1 MQNKSFYLIFGLVIA
16 VSLIV
21 IVLFVQ
27 SIIGPA
33 DGANNTIKTDSSKN
47 KDIFVT
53 PAPNV
58 EKTDRIPPLE
68 RKDPVAGNLEG
79 EITII
84 EFADFECQYCAD
96 SQKTLEEILKKYPDK
111 IRLVWKNYPLAF
123 HSYSKKAAEA
133 VLCANEQKKFSQMQN
148 QLFDHQNI
156 SLLPKDIK
164 EYAKDIGLDMDKF
177 NTCLDGG
184 LNEEAV
190 NRDIAAAR
198 QFGVDSVPSFFI
210 FKTDSD
216 QGYFIPWAATLNEF
230 KAVIEALLQK

>member
-21 IVLFVQ
+21 IVLFAQ

-33 DGANNTIKTDSSKN
+33 DGTNNSVKNSSSKN

-68 RKDPVAGNLEG
+68 RKDPIVGNPEG

-84 EFADFECQYCAD
+84 EFADFECQYCAQA
-96 SQKTLEEILKKYPDK
+96 QKTLDEILKIYSDK

-133 VLCANEQKKFSQMQN
+133 VLCSNEQKKFSQMQN
-148 QLFDHQNI
+148 QLFEHQAI

-164 EYAKDIGLDMDKF
+164 EYAKDINMDMEKF
-177 NTCLDGG
+177 DTCFDGG

-190 NRDIAAAR
+190 ARDIAAAR

-216 QGYFIPWAATLNEF
+216 QGYFIPWAATLSEF
-230 KAVIEALLQK
+230 KATIDALLK

>member
-16 VSLIV
+16 ISLIV
-21 IVLFVQ
+21 IVLFAQ
-27 SIIGPA
+27 SIIGPS

-53 PAPNV
+53 PAPNI
-58 EKTDRIPPLE
+58 EKTDRLPPLE
-68 RKDPVAGNLEG
+68 RKDPIVGNPEG

-84 EFADFECQYCAD
+84 EFADFECQYCAQA
-96 SQKTLEEILKKYPDK
+96 QKTLDEILKIYSDK

-133 VLCANEQKKFSQMQN
+133 VLCSNEQKKFSQMQN
-148 QLFDHQNI
+148 QLFEHQAI

-164 EYAKDIGLDMDKF
+164 EYAKDINMDMEKF
-177 NTCLDGG
+177 DTCFDGG

-190 NRDIAAAR
+190 ARDIAAAR

-216 QGYFIPWAATLNEF
+216 QGYFIPWAATLSEF
-230 KAVIEALLQK
+230 KATIDALLK

>member
-1 MQNKSFYLIFGLVIA
+1 MQNKSFYLIFGAIIIISLV
-16 VSLIV
+16 V
-21 IVLFVQ
+21 IVLFAQ
-27 SIIGPA
+27 SIIGPS
-33 DGANNTIKTDSSKN
+33 GGINNTIKTGSSKN

-53 PAPNV
+53 PAPNI
-58 EKTDRIPPLE
+58 EKTDRLPPLE
-68 RKDPVAGNLEG
+68 RKDPIVGNPEG

-84 EFADFECQYCAD
+84 EFADFECQYCAQA
-96 SQKTLEEILKKYPDK
+96 QKTLDEILKIYSDK
-111 IRLVWKNYPLAF
+111 IRLVCKNYPLAF

-148 QLFDHQNI
+148 QLFEHQAI

-164 EYAKDIGLDMDKF
+164 EYAKDINMDMEKF
-177 NTCLDGG
+177 DTCFDGG

-190 NRDIAAAR
+190 ARDIAAAR

-216 QGYFIPWAATLNEF
+216 QGYFIPWAATLSEF
-230 KAVIEALLQK
+230 KATIDALLK

>member
-1 MQNKSFYLIFGLVIA
+1 MNSKAFYIIFSFIIIISLVI
-16 VSLIV
+16 
-21 IVLFVQ
+21 IVLFAQ
-27 SIIGPA
+27 SIIGPFN
-33 DGANNTIKTDSSKN
+33 GINNGVKTGSSKN

-53 PAPNV
+53 PAPDV

-68 RKDPVAGNLEG
+68 RKDPIIGNPEG

-84 EFADFECQYCAD
+84 EFADFECQYCAEA
-96 SQKTLEEILKKYPDK
+96 QKTLEEILKIYPDK

-133 VLCANEQKKFSQMQN
+133 ALCANEQKKFSQMQN
-148 QLFDHQNI
+148 QLFEHQNI

-177 NTCLDGG
+177 NTCFDGG

-190 NRDIAAAR
+190 SRDIAAAR

-210 FKTDSD
+210 FRTNSD
-216 QGYFIPWAATLNEF
+216 QGYFISWAATLNEL
-230 KAVIEALLQK
+230 KATIDALLK

>member
-1 MQNKSFYLIFGLVIA
+1 MQNKSFYLIFGAIIIISLV
-16 VSLIV
+16 V
-21 IVLFVQ
+21 IVLFAQ
-27 SIIGPA
+27 SIIGPS
-33 DGANNTIKTDSSKN
+33 GGINNTIKTGSSKN

-53 PAPNV
+53 PAPNI
-58 EKTDRIPPLE
+58 EKTDRLPPLE
-68 RKDPVAGNLEG
+68 RKDPIVGNPEG

-84 EFADFECQYCAD
+84 EFADFECQYCAQA
-96 SQKTLEEILKKYPDK
+96 QKTLDEILKIYSDK

-133 VLCANEQKKFSQMQN
+133 VLCSNEQKKFSQMQN
-148 QLFDHQNI
+148 QLFEHQAI

-164 EYAKDIGLDMDKF
+164 EYAKDINMDMEKF
-177 NTCLDGG
+177 DTCFDGG

-190 NRDIAAAR
+190 ARDIAAAR

-216 QGYFIPWAATLNEF
+216 QGYFIPWAATLSEF
-230 KAVIEALLQK
+230 KATIDALLK

>member
-1 MQNKSFYLIFGLVIA
+1 MQSKKFYFIFSAIIA
-16 VSLIV
+16 ASLIV
-21 IVLFVQ
+21 IVLFAQ

-33 DGANNTIKTDSSKN
+33 DEASKSVKTGSSKN
-47 KDIFVT
+47 NDIFVT
-53 PAPNV
+53 PAPDV
-58 EKTDRIPPLE
+58 EKTDHIPPLE
-68 RKDPVAGNLEG
+68 RKDPIIGNPEG

-96 SQKTLEEILKKYPDK
+96 SQKTLSEILKKYPDK

-133 VLCANEQKKFSQMQN
+133 VLCANEQKKFAQMQD
-148 QLFDHQNI
+148 QLFDHQDI
-156 SLLPKDIK
+156 SLLPSNIK
-164 EYAKDIGLDMDKF
+164 EYGKDIGLDMDKF
-177 NTCLDGG
+177 NTCFDGG

-210 FKTDSD
+210 FKTGSD
-216 QGYFIPWAATLNEF
+216 KGYFIPWAAKLEEF
-230 KAVIEALLQK
+230 RATIDALLK

>member
-1 MQNKSFYLIFGLVIA
+1 MQNKSFYLIFGAIIIISLV
-16 VSLIV
+16 V
-21 IVLFVQ
+21 IVLFAQ
-27 SIIGPA
+27 SIIGPS
-33 DGANNTIKTDSSKN
+33 GGINNTIKTGSSKN

-53 PAPNV
+53 PAPNI
-58 EKTDRIPPLE
+58 EKTDRLPPLE
-68 RKDPVAGNLEG
+68 RKDPIVGNPEG

-84 EFADFECQYCAD
+84 EFADFECQYCAQA
-96 SQKTLEEILKKYPDK
+96 QKTLDEILKIYSDK

-133 VLCANEQKKFSQMQN
+133 VLCSNEQKKFSQMQN
-148 QLFDHQNI
+148 QLFEHQAI

-164 EYAKDIGLDMDKF
+164 EYAKDINMDMEKF
-177 NTCLDGG
+177 DTCFDGG

-190 NRDIAAAR
+190 ARDIAAAR

-216 QGYFIPWAATLNEF
+216 QGYFIPWAATLNEL
-230 KAVIEALLQK
+230 KSTIDALLK

>member
-1 MQNKSFYLIFGLVIA
+1 MNSKSFYIIFAFIIIISLVIIA
-16 VSLIV
+16 
-21 IVLFVQ
+21 LFAQ

-33 DGANNTIKTDSSKN
+33 DGTNNTKKIGSSKN

-53 PAPNV
+53 PAPDV

-68 RKDPVAGNLEG
+68 RKDPIVGNPEG

-96 SQKTLEEILKKYPDK
+96 NQKTLEEILKTYPDK

-133 VLCANEQKKFSQMQN
+133 VFCANEQKKFSQMQK
-148 QLFDHQNI
+148 QLFDHQDV

-164 EYAKDIGLDMDKF
+164 EYGKDIGLDMDKF

-198 QFGVDSVPSFFI
+198 QYGVDSVPSFFI
-210 FKTDSD
+210 LKTGSD
-216 QGYFIPWAATLNEF
+216 QGYFIPWAAKLEEF
-230 KAVIEALLQK
+230 KATIDALLSK